1 MGGSVWARKRMTPR
15 GNAGDVESM
24 GEALTLG
31 SEASRGSLKHLQ
43 GQTKLDCFLDPKDFI
58 EYTYV

>member
-1 MGGSVWARKRMTPR
+1 MTPR